1 MTKPKALRR
10 LVAITMLCIAFYAA
24 LEIYLDVTIR
34 FALVTYLYG
43 QEQVVDVDFSQMPS
57 VLRWANRF
65 ATFSIS
71 GLGLYFAFEARKLRY
86 LRAPLMVYAVTLAW
100 SAFLLLEKTTV
111 PSEVLTTF
119 SLFANFAPG
128 TLAAL
133 GLFFAAAREDVWEVM
148 REYLGML
155 VVAIGGLAILLVP
168 FVQIGS
174 RSSGRRYLLVISSV
188 LQVAALSAVYLQPKR
203 VPKILH
209 YLPLLGA
216 VACGIL
222 TQTRLLFI
230 LVIIQI
236 LTAMFL
242 NRGRVL
248 AYVLY
253 PKVSIRT
260 IALGLSVSL
269 VLAAGAIYVAT
280 GPLRHSVNDFSQ
292 RLDEDTRSQQAKNF
306 FAATPA
312 NTLIFA
318 GGYPTNG
325 EPTSEGTSGIDS
337 GYLNAMFVGGVPAL
351 MVMLYFIVSPG
362 VFLLWTRFT
371 GAALQVTPVCVA
383 AAVAYTSSVVFKIST
398 ALVVT
403 ILFAGRAFSIA
414 FLFKAQRRLQP
425 SSTRVTERATGSAR
439 GLAAS

>member
-1 MTKPKALRR
+1 MRKARALPRV
-10 LVAITMLCIAFYAA
+10 VAFTMLCVAFYAA

-43 QEQVVDVDFSQMPS
+43 QEQVVDVDFSQMPG

-65 ATFSIS
+65 ATFSTS

-86 LRAPLMVYAVTLAW
+86 LRAPLMVYATTLAW
-100 SAFLLLEKTTV
+100 SAFLLLAKTTL
-111 PSEVLTTF
+111 PLEVLSTF

-148 REYLGML
+148 KDYLGIL
-155 VVAIGGLAILLVP
+155 VVAIGGLALILAP

-203 VPKILH
+203 VPKILY

-230 LVIIQI
+230 LVLIQV
-236 LTAMFL
+236 LTAMLL
-242 NRGRVL
+242 NRRRVL
-248 AYVLY
+248 AHVLY
-253 PKVSIRT
+253 PKISIRT
-260 IALGLSVSL
+260 IALSLSVSL
-269 VLAAGAIYVAT
+269 VLAAGAVYAAT
-280 GPLRHSVNDFSQ
+280 GPLRHSINDFSQ

-306 FAATPA
+306 FAATPTT
-312 NTLIFA
+312 TLIFA

-325 EPTSEGTSGIDS
+325 EPTSEGVSGIDS

-351 MVMLYFIVSPG
+351 MVMLYFIVIPG
-362 VFLLWTRFT
+362 VYLLWTRFT
-371 GAALQVTPVCVA
+371 GAALQVAPVCVA

-398 ALVVT
+398 ALLVT
-403 ILFAGRAFSIA
+403 VLFAGRAFSVA
-414 FLFKAQRRLQP
+414 FLSKAQRRVKTT
-425 SSTRVTERATGSAR
+425 SNRVMNKAAESVG